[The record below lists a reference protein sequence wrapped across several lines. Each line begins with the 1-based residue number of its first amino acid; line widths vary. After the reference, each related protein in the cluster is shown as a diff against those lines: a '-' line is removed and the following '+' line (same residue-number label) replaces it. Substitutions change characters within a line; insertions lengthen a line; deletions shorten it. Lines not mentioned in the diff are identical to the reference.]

1 MNVEEAVACKRE
13 VQIKLLGRRLRGKLH
28 KGSLLANFYRG
39 VLFCGLLPYQRVL
52 VYKLFY
58 KASLSLYIDPEK
70 AFSSNQLT
78 VVLPDP

>member
-1 MNVEEAVACKRE
+1 MNIEEAVACKRV
-13 VQIKLLGRRLRGKLH
+13 VQVKLLGRRLRGELN

-39 VLFCGLLPYQRVL
+39 VLFCGLLSYQRVL

-70 AFSSNQLT
+70 AFSSN
-78 VVLPDP
+78 